1 MACICICVYLV
12 LRHEKFF
19 GKENTT
25 RSLQVHCHQ
34 SYPPVQEELESLR
47 GRVRR
52 SPEAVKVGI
61 LGFTRGNLKKN
72 NDNSYN
78 SLEIFCWNQQI
89 SKKKHQKWWGCLH
102 QSSWNLVIKPM
113 KKYHENMKFLFTSGF
128 ELQPNRLVIKHVTR
142 KPLEIPQVELQVD
155 DAWRHLLET
164 WVGWFFSVSGTPP
177 PKKKTADVTHGVI

>member
-78 SLEIFCWNQQI
+78 SLEIFC
-89 SKKKHQKWWGCLH
+89 
-102 QSSWNLVIKPM
+102 
-113 KKYHENMKFLFTSGF
+113 
-128 ELQPNRLVIKHVTR
+128 
-142 KPLEIPQVELQVD
+142 
-155 DAWRHLLET
+155 
-164 WVGWFFSVSGTPP
+164 
-177 PKKKTADVTHGVI
+177 